1 MRSDGKTPIK
11 TKMDGKGTA
20 LRDGRAR
27 AHATLDRS
35 LFLCDRNMFP
45 TTEASTQNFTCRRN
59 SPFWKTYFCFFLQ
72 KKNCV
77 CSLYTATDFIIQFS
91 YMNVPL
97 LLYFYSCLWCLITQ
111 FSYMYI
117 AYLVRLMLL
126 ACVLS
131 TKSSSSIFLFLVL
144 FCFLNPN
151 LPK

>member
-1 MRSDGKTPIK
+1 
-11 TKMDGKGTA
+11 MDGKGTA

-27 AHATLDRS
+27 AHATLDRA
-35 LFLCDRNMFP
+35 LFLCDPNMFP

-59 SPFWKTYFCFFLQ
+59 SPVWKTYFCFFLQ

-91 YMNVPL
+91 YMNGLL
-97 LLYFYSCLWCLITQ
+97 LLYFHSCLQCLITQ

-117 AYLVRLMLL
+117 AYFGQTHATGLCPFYKIILFH
-126 ACVLS
+126 
-131 TKSSSSIFLFLVL
+131 FLFLVL